1 MIGESEMNKQK
12 ISKIHSIKTKLLASF
27 SFLIILL
34 GTSAWLGI
42 NGMYKMNNQFDYVVE
57 HSVDEVRLAAIIDQ
71 ELLSISR
78 AEKNIILAGTQE
90 EMDKY
95 SDYTNKENKS
105 MTKRL
110 AALRYLLDEDGKVLV
125 DQFTKTWDA
134 YMEVNSE
141 VRALARLNSNKI
153 AAKLS
158 KVEARMA
165 YERASTAIISIVD
178 RNDRALNSVNTLN
191 DALLVAERIKLAAH
205 INRNL
210 VEMQRDE
217 KNMIIATKTNL
228 IDQYSA
234 AIDVAKS
241 EIDERLKKL
250 TAIIPNDE
258 QQELNDFIRAYAQYS
273 TLNQKVRDATRE
285 NGNQRAFNLSSGKGR
300 ELSDQASAL
309 MTQLVSKAEA
319 DMSHDSKMSH
329 DNYASSRNIM
339 LLITIIGILLGTAI
353 GLYIS
358 FNISGS
364 LQRLLNRLEDIAQ
377 GEGDLTVVVDDSAK
391 DETGDVARAFNL
403 FVSKIRSVISEV
415 ADSSA
420 QLSAAAEE
428 LSTVSVQTGHGVK
441 ALSGETEQV
450 ATAMNEMTAT
460 VKEVASN
467 AELAANS
474 AQEANMSAEQGTKV
488 ISETVESVRQL
499 STEIT
504 ISVDAISRLQID
516 SENISSILDVIKG
529 IADQTNLLALNAAIE
544 AARAGEQGRGFAVVA
559 DEVRTL
565 AQRTQQSTSEIELT
579 IDKIQ
584 KGTIEV
590 VESMNK
596 SRDQT
601 IQVVEKTDETGKRL
615 ELITSLIDSMNSMNI
630 QIASSSEEQSAV
642 SEEINR
648 NVVNVQELTN
658 QSAVST
664 EQTATTSLELAK
676 LGEQL
681 SGQVR
686 QFKI

>member
-1 MIGESEMNKQK
+1 MNNQK
-12 ISKIHSIKTKLLASF
+12 TSKIHSIKTKLIASF

-42 NGMYKMNNQFDYVVE
+42 NGMSNINGHLDYIADY
-57 HSVDEVRLAAIIDQ
+57 SVDKVKLAARINQD
-71 ELLSISR
+71 LLAISR
-78 AEKNIILAGTQE
+78 AEKNIILAATQE
-90 EMDKY
+90 EMDIF
-95 SDYTNKENKS
+95 SAYTTLENNA
-105 MTKRL
+105 MTERRDKLKRL
-110 AALRYLLDEDGKVLV
+110 LDDDGKLLLD
-125 DQFTKTWDA
+125 QFANTWDA
-134 YMEVNSE
+134 YIKVNSE
-141 VRALARLNSNKI
+141 VRTLARLNSNKI
-153 AAKLS
+153 AAHLS
-158 KVEARMA
+158 TEEAREA
-165 YERASTAIISIVD
+165 YERTSAAIISIVD
-178 RNDRALNSVNTLN
+178 RNDRALNSVTTLS
-191 DALLVAERIKLAAH
+191 DALLVAERIKLAAR

-217 KNMIIATKTNL
+217 KNMILSTNAKL
-228 IDQYSA
+228 IDQYAA
-234 AIDVAKS
+234 AIDTTKADIS
-241 EIDERLKKL
+241 ERLTRL
-250 TAIIPNDE
+250 TALVPNDE
-258 QQELNDFIRAYAQYS
+258 QQELRDFVRAFGQYS

-285 NGNQRAFNLSSGKGR
+285 NGNQRAFDLSSGKGR
-300 ELSDQASAL
+300 ELSDQASMF
-309 MTQLVSKAEA
+309 MTKIVTKAEN
-319 DMSHDSKMSH
+319 DMTSDSQLS
-329 DNYASSRNIM
+329 DAQYTSSRNTM
-339 LLITIIGILLGTAI
+339 LIITIIGMLAGTLIA
-353 GLYIS
+353 LYIS

-364 LQRLLNRLEDIAQ
+364 LLRLLARLQDIAQ

-403 FVSKIRSVISEV
+403 FVSKIRNVIGEV

-428 LSTVSVQTGHGVK
+428 LSTVSEQTGQGVK
-441 ALSGETEQV
+441 QLSNETEQV

-467 AELAANS
+467 AEFAASS
-474 AQEANMSAEQGTKV
+474 AQEANISAEQGTQV
-488 ISETVESVRQL
+488 ITETVESVRQL

-590 VESMNK
+590 VQSMNK

-601 IQVVEKTDETGKRL
+601 LHVVEKADETGKML
-615 ELITSLIDSMNSMNI
+615 EHITSLIDSMNNMNI
-630 QIASSSEEQSAV
+630 QIASASEQQSAV

-664 EQTATTSLELAK
+664 EQTASTSLELAK

-681 SGQVR
+681 SGQVK

>member
-1 MIGESEMNKQK
+1 MNNQK
-12 ISKIHSIKTKLLASF
+12 TSKIHSIKTKLIASF

-42 NGMYKMNNQFDYVVE
+42 NGMSNINGHLDYIADY
-57 HSVDEVRLAAIIDQ
+57 SVDKVKLAARINQD
-71 ELLSISR
+71 LLAISR
-78 AEKNIILAGTQE
+78 AEKNIILAATQE
-90 EMDKY
+90 EMDIF
-95 SDYTNKENKS
+95 SAYTTLENNA
-105 MTKRL
+105 MTERRDKLKRL
-110 AALRYLLDEDGKVLV
+110 LDDDGKLLLD
-125 DQFTKTWDA
+125 QFANTWDA
-134 YMEVNSE
+134 YIKVNSE
-141 VRALARLNSNKI
+141 VRTLARLNSNKI
-153 AAKLS
+153 AAHLS
-158 KVEARMA
+158 KEEAREA
-165 YERASTAIISIVD
+165 YERTSAAIISIVD
-178 RNDRALNSVNTLN
+178 RNDRALNSVTTLS
-191 DALLVAERIKLAAH
+191 DALLVAERIKLAAR

-217 KNMIIATKTNL
+217 KNMILSTNAKL
-228 IDQYSA
+228 IDQYAA
-234 AIDVAKS
+234 AIDTTKADIS
-241 EIDERLKKL
+241 ERLTRL
-250 TAIIPNDE
+250 TALVPNDE
-258 QQELNDFIRAYAQYS
+258 QQELRDFVRAFGQYS

-285 NGNQRAFNLSSGKGR
+285 NGNQRAFDLSSGKGR
-300 ELSDQASAL
+300 ELSDQASMF
-309 MTQLVSKAEA
+309 MTKIVTKAEN
-319 DMSHDSKMSH
+319 DMTSDSQLS
-329 DNYASSRNIM
+329 DAQYTSSRNTM
-339 LLITIIGILLGTAI
+339 LIITIIGMLAGTLIA
-353 GLYIS
+353 LYIS

-364 LQRLLNRLEDIAQ
+364 LLRLLARLQDIAQ

-403 FVSKIRSVISEV
+403 FVSKIRNVIGEV

-428 LSTVSVQTGHGVK
+428 LSTVSEQTGQGVK
-441 ALSGETEQV
+441 QLSNETEQV

-467 AELAANS
+467 AEFAASS
-474 AQEANMSAEQGTKV
+474 AQEANISAEQGTQV
-488 ISETVESVRQL
+488 ITETVESVRQL

-590 VESMNK
+590 VQSMNK

-601 IQVVEKTDETGKRL
+601 LHVVEKADETGKML
-615 ELITSLIDSMNSMNI
+615 EHITSLIDSMNNMNI
-630 QIASSSEEQSAV
+630 QIASASEQQSAV

-664 EQTATTSLELAK
+664 EQTASTSLELAK

-681 SGQVR
+681 SGQVK

>member
-1 MIGESEMNKQK
+1 MIGESEMKKQK
-12 ISKIHSIKTKLLASF
+12 KSKIHSIKTKLLASF

-78 AEKNIILAGTQE
+78 AEKNIILSGTQE

-141 VRALARLNSNKI
+141 VRGLARLNSNKI

-285 NGNQRAFNLSSGKGR
+285 NGNQRAFDLSSGKGR

-339 LLITIIGILLGTAI
+339 LLITIIGILSGTAI

-364 LQRLLNRLEDIAQ
+364 LQRLLSRLEDIAQ

-488 ISETVESVRQL
+488 ITETVESVRQL

-504 ISVDAISRLQID
+504 LSVDAISRLQVD
-516 SENISSILDVIKG
+516 SENISSILDVIKS

-584 KGTIEV
+584 KGTTEV
-590 VESMNK
+590 VQSMNK

-601 IQVVEKTDETGKRL
+601 LHVVEKADETGKML
-615 ELITSLIDSMNSMNI
+615 EHITSLIDSMNNMNI
-630 QIASSSEEQSAV
+630 QIASASEQQSAV

-676 LGEQL
+676 LGGQL
-681 SGQVR
+681 SGQVK